1 MSGQRLRET
10 IKKINPNA
18 NILER
23 SFDCWSSDDDNK
35 LLEQIQSDMTHSEM
49 ANIHKRTVG
58 AIKSRIKRIAYLLHL
73 NNTSTNEILYKTK
86 LTVNEYRRVIK
97 KYKTEKQIEHPTIDK
112 IVKDKPQK
120 CSMLDIEAFAREIY
134 SQLGPGYSERV
145 YHNAMEVLL
154 REKGIRYESERIIP
168 IPFKGHVIGNL
179 RADIIINNETVL
191 EFKTIKTLND
201 AAELQGNN
209 YLRLTGLKTAYLVNY
224 PPHPDREVEVR
235 RIQVVPLSGELEP
248 GYDKTF
254 ENPGNVSVGLEPP
267 LEEYLEPFGAE
278 SELLLDS
285 GVPLGRLD

>member
-1 MSGQRLRET
+1 M
-10 IKKINPNA
+10 N
-18 NILER
+18 
-23 SFDCWSSDDDNK
+23 
-35 LLEQIQSDMTHSEM
+35 
-49 ANIHKRTVG
+49 
-58 AIKSRIKRIAYLLHL
+58 
-73 NNTSTNEILYKTK
+73 
-86 LTVNEYRRVIK
+86 
-97 KYKTEKQIEHPTIDK
+97 
-112 IVKDKPQK
+112 
-120 CSMLDIEAFAREIY
+120 IEAFAREIY

-179 RADIIINNETVL
+179 RADIIINNDTVL

-248 GYDKTF
+248 SYDKTF
-254 ENPGNVSVGLEPP
+254 ENPGNVSVDLGQPI
-267 LEEYLEPFGAE
+267 EEYLEPLGVE

-285 GVPLGRLD
+285 GIPLGRLD